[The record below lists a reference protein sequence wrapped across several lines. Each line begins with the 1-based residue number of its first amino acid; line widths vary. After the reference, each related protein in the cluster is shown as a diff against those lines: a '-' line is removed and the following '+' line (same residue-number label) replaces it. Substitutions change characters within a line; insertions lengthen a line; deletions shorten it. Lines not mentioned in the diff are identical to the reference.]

1 MGKNIVI
8 IGNGVSGITCA
19 RHVRKLS
26 KHRITVISS
35 ESEHF
40 FSRTALMYVYMGHMK
55 FEHTKPY
62 EDFFWEK
69 NKIDIIKKFV
79 KQVDTKN
86 KLLLFSD
93 DSSINYDVLVLATGS
108 KSNKFG
114 WPGQDF
120 KGVQGLYNLQD
131 LENME
136 ENTKGISSA
145 VIVGGGLIGIEMAEM
160 LRSRKIGVTF
170 LVREKKFWGN
180 ILPLE
185 EAEMINRH
193 IREHHV
199 DLRLEAELKEIKGD
213 STGRVSSII
222 TNKDEEIPCQ
232 FVGLTVG
239 VSPNVDFLKDSGIE
253 TDKGVLVNDFFETNV
268 IDIYAIGDCAQFRV
282 PPEGRKPIE
291 QVWYTGRM
299 HGETL
304 AKTICGQQSAYSPG
318 HWFNSAKFFDIEY
331 QTYGVVNSKLSEN
344 EQTFYWEHSNGKIS
358 FRVVYDKNDKIIIGF
373 NVFGFRLR
381 HEVCDKWLTE
391 KRTVDYVIEH
401 LLKANFDPE
410 FYRKYEPEIIK
421 LYNMQSDKNLK
432 LKSHKGL
439 LATFLK

>member
-8 IGNGVSGITCA
+8 IGNGISGITCA
-19 RHVRKLS
+19 RHIRKLS

-40 FSRTALMYVYMGHMK
+40 FSRTALMYIYIGHMK

-62 EDFFWEK
+62 EDYFWKK
-69 NKIDIIKKFV
+69 NTIDIIKKFV

-114 WPGQDF
+114 WPGQEL
-120 KGVQGLYNLQD
+120 KGAQGLYNLQD
-131 LENME
+131 LEQME

-170 LVREKKFWGN
+170 LVRDKNFWDS

-185 EAEMINRH
+185 EAEMINSH

-199 DLRLEAELKEIKGD
+199 DLRLETELKEIKGD
-213 STGRVSSII
+213 SSGRVSSII
-222 TNKDEEIPCQ
+222 TNKGEEIPCQ

-239 VSPNVDFLKDSGIE
+239 VSPNIDFLKNSGIE
-253 TDKGVLVNDFFETNV
+253 TDKGVLVSEFFETNV
-268 IDIYAIGDCAQFRV
+268 SDVYAIGDCAQFHV
-282 PPEGRKPIE
+282 PPAGRKPIE

-299 HGETL
+299 QGEVL
-304 AKTICGQQSAYSPG
+304 AKTICGERSAYSPG

-331 QTYGVVNSKLSEN
+331 QTYGIVNAQLSEN
-344 EQTFYWEHSNGKIS
+344 EQTFYWEHENGKIS
-358 FRVVYDKNDKIIIGF
+358 FRVVYDKNDKKIIGF
-373 NVFGFRLR
+373 NVFGLRIR
-381 HEVCDKWLTE
+381 HEVCDEWLTE

-401 LLKANFDPE
+401 LPKANFDPE
-410 FYRKYEPEIIK
+410 FYKKHEPEIIK
-421 LYNMQSDKNLK
+421 QYNMQSSKSLK
-432 LKSHKGL
+432 LIKSQH
-439 LATFLK
+439 